1 SLTQKALT
9 CDACAQEVTAWLQAN
24 RFSSY
29 KQIFQNFSGADLLRL
44 TRDDLIQ
51 ICGLADGIRLNNA
64 LQSKAIRPRL
74 IIYVCQESDSVYH
87 ALYLEH
93 LTSQELLEKL
103 AKLYNVSGEQI
114 GELYCQGPSGIYVL
128 LNDEVLQ
135 NMSEQSRF
143 CVEAMK
149 SETSDQ
155 YKVLLKSIS

>member
-1 SLTQKALT
+1 M
-9 CDACAQEVTAWLQAN
+9 
-24 RFSSY
+24 
-29 KQIFQNFSGADLLRL
+29 
-44 TRDDLIQ
+44 
-51 ICGLADGIRLNNA
+51 
-64 LQSKAIRPRL
+64 
-74 IIYVCQESDSVYH
+74 YH

-103 AKLYNVSGEQI
+103 AKLYNVSGDQI

-149 SETSDQ
+149 CKTLSINMCMSVGWKGGMVGRGDQ
-155 YKVLLKSIS
+155 GPREHLCTVQILCRSHEI

>member
-1 SLTQKALT
+1 MYSSRKYGWVGIVGPTYVKDEVCSHIKFLPLPIHWTPDKSLTPVLIVSAYPSLYLEHLT
-9 CDACAQEVTAWLQAN
+9 N
-24 RFSSY
+24 
-29 KQIFQNFSGADLLRL
+29 LL
-44 TRDDLIQ
+44 TPVLI
-51 ICGLADGIRLNNA
+51 
-64 LQSKAIRPRL
+64 
-74 IIYVCQESDSVYH
+74 VSVYH

-149 SETSDQ
+149 C
-155 YKVLLKSIS
+155 KSRLSVDWRFY

>member
-1 SLTQKALT
+1 MKSSLEKGYFIALENMDELALLDQHIKFLPLPIHWTPDKSLTPVLIVSAYPSLYLEHLT
-9 CDACAQEVTAWLQAN
+9 N
-24 RFSSY
+24 
-29 KQIFQNFSGADLLRL
+29 LL
-44 TRDDLIQ
+44 TPPVLI
-51 ICGLADGIRLNNA
+51 
-64 LQSKAIRPRL
+64 
-74 IIYVCQESDSVYH
+74 VSVYH

-149 SETSDQ
+149 C
-155 YKVLLKSIS
+155 KSRLSVDWRFY